1 MSCATVETQAVI
13 KNISMPDKAIET
25 KQIDTQAHYGL
36 DVLLDRI
43 HHQ

>member
-1 MSCATVETQAVI
+1 MCNSGDPSSDK

-36 DVLLDRI
+36 DALLVRI
-43 HHQ
+43 HKQ

>member
-1 MSCATVETQAVI
+1 MCNSGDLSSD

-36 DVLLDRI
+36 DVLLV
-43 HHQ
+43 

>member
-1 MSCATVETQAVI
+1 METQAVI

-25 KQIDTQAHYGL
+25 KQIDTEAHYGL

-43 HHQ
+43 HQE